1 MKRADTLKTVR
12 MPLLIILLII
22 IDVWSS
28 SCSFGTY
35 ARTESASESEI
46 AGTYTLFLYGGTYL
60 TDLETVAILSKE
72 GLPYVFDIYAPDFNY
87 QILRKMPAKDAIEKT
102 AVFVSRHPDF
112 QNVIVSKIIDGKGNI
127 LGYEIKPLYRAFT
140 YGTSD
145 VLDVDYSI
153 KGNRVVVYIKLKP
166 SIENM
171 FMGGG
176 GRDGGA
182 SGH

>member
-22 IDVWSS
+22 IGILDSACTFS
-28 SCSFGTY
+28 TY
-35 ARTESASESEI
+35 VKTESASESEI
-46 AGTYTLFLYGGTYL
+46 TGTYTLFLYGGRYL
-60 TDLETVAILSKE
+60 TDIETVAILSKE
-72 GLPYVFDIYAPDFNY
+72 GLPYVFEIYAPDFNY
-87 QILRKMPAKDAIEKT
+87 RILRKVSAKDAIEEAT
-102 AVFVSRHPDF
+102 VFVSRHPDF
-112 QNVIVSKIIDGKGNI
+112 QNIIVSKIIDANGDI
-127 LGYEIKPLYRAFT
+127 LAYEIKPLYRAFT

-145 VLDVDYSI
+145 VLDIDYSI
-153 KGNRVVVYIKLKP
+153 QENRVVVYIKLKP

-176 GRDGGA
+176 GKDGG